1 MNQALALS
9 LFLQLLGNGDKHTR
23 VNALDLKFRF
33 VTNLVLV
40 EAMMLVARFQPLRKQ
55 TMLLRQRLMRTGAN
69 FGDDQSLAPKR
80 NQMAD

>member
-9 LFLQLLGNGDKHTR
+9 LLLQLLGNGDKHTR

-33 VTNLVLV
+33 VANLVLM
-40 EAMMLVARFQPLRKQ
+40 EPMMLVTRFQSLRKQ
-55 TMLLRQRLMRTGAN
+55 AMLLRQRLMGTGTN
-69 FGDDQSLAPKR
+69 FGDDQSLASKR